1 MDNNKQRIK
10 DLEAIIAIC
19 TGLIVFAF
27 IFEEKENIYRNF
39 LILAGIIGIL
49 SILSKFFV
57 KYLAL
62 IWMKLAEGMGYVMSK
77 VVLSS
82 IYYLILSPIAAIYR
96 LTNKNNM
103 KARPKID
110 SVFENRNHKFN
121 KNDFDNPW

>member
-57 KYLAL
+57 KNLAL

-82 IYYLILSPIAAIYR
+82 VYYLILSPIAAIYR